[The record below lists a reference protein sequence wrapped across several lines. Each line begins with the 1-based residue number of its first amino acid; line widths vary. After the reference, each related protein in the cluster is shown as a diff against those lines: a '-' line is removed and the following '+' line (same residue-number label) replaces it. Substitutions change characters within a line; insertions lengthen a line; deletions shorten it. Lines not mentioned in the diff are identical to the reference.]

1 MSSINMQSLFQTASQ
16 IVSDIHIA
24 NEEKKRDIHL
34 FNKSF
39 KIDKDIFNE
48 IIKIT
53 KQCYLIDSLKE
64 LKQHA
69 QQLDADYIYN
79 LKESER
85 DMFDQKNQQYQTVI
99 VSASV
104 MFSALSTVIIQ
115 GIIPTNSHYFIFIAY
130 SITTSLSFGSLFL
143 SLVICIEI
151 ISDASKFMF
160 YKSKKLSEN
169 LRNNDSKQHKEGK
182 EFKKL
187 EENLKNIVNIEDN
200 DILTE
205 IWQNHEKYID
215 FKLNRRDKINN
226 YLSLKNLDV
235 GNNEFS
241 RKRHYYNN
249 QSNDN
254 NNELKLFSDYFDQ
267 NLKGWGH
274 VGLRLFYGGT
284 YNLLLSI
291 IIFMFS
297 KFYLSYDSVAG
308 ASISVG
314 LIGSFIIFVI
324 LLTEN
329 KGEIE
334 KLCCISNN
342 GTSSSKKYKTRK
354 ENRIIAISFIY
365 IAISASITISAIVLL
380 GQTRSPQTT

>member
-1 MSSINMQSLFQTASQ
+1 MSSSINIQSLLQTASQ

-115 GIIPTNSHYFIFIAY
+115 GIIPINSHDLIFIAY

-151 ISDASKFMF
+151 ISDASEFMF

-182 EFKKL
+182 
-187 EENLKNIVNIEDN
+187 
-200 DILTE
+200 
-205 IWQNHEKYID
+205 
-215 FKLNRRDKINN
+215 
-226 YLSLKNLDV
+226 
-235 GNNEFS
+235 
-241 RKRHYYNN
+241 
-249 QSNDN
+249 
-254 NNELKLFSDYFDQ
+254 
-267 NLKGWGH
+267 
-274 VGLRLFYGGT
+274 
-284 YNLLLSI
+284 
-291 IIFMFS
+291 
-297 KFYLSYDSVAG
+297 
-308 ASISVG
+308 
-314 LIGSFIIFVI
+314 
-324 LLTEN
+324 
-329 KGEIE
+329 
-334 KLCCISNN
+334 
-342 GTSSSKKYKTRK
+342 
-354 ENRIIAISFIY
+354 
-365 IAISASITISAIVLL
+365 
-380 GQTRSPQTT
+380 